1 MDDVAR
7 ARALLDDLRY
17 VDAIPEDAVEDEFM
31 LALLGGE
38 MTFAVNLRSAFTP
51 LSDIARFFRNYV
63 LIAFVVTA
71 AVFAV
76 FSALLLMNFMTV
88 SLQARSYELGV
99 LRALG
104 AGRRDIFGI
113 CVTECLAVA
122 LIDFLLAMVAT
133 GVTSAIV
140 NSYFGFA
147 IFVPGL
153 VSGGLLLAIV
163 LIVSLASSFV
173 PVLRVSSRTPAEALR
188 V

>member
-1 MDDVAR
+1 MMFGIDSLYIWLAVIIIS
-7 ARALLDDLRY
+7 
-17 VDAIPEDAVEDEFM
+17 VAVE
-31 LALLGGE
+31 
-38 MTFAVNLRSAFTP
+38 AFT
-51 LSDIARFFRNYV
+51 LTLCGIWFAAGGV
-63 LIAFVVTA
+63 AALIAASLSVGLMGQWI
-71 AVFAV
+71 VFIV

-173 PVLRVSSRTPAEALR
+173 PVLRVSSRTPAAALR